1 LIVPPEGDYTLLSAY
16 KVGAVRFSLIKMSVA
31 VLLLVGALA
40 FLAVWFTLSAWCP
53 TQPQATAWQPR
64 RICALVKWA
73 FDWQQLLGSV
83 LALGAAFIGAYYLR
97 QQIKLA
103 QDQETERQRRRFAA
117 ARSVLP
123 LTLSSLTKYATQCA
137 ALLRSIHSQ
146 AHGHNVPR
154 SALQGQV
161 LPALPPGL
169 SRDLPA
175 MIEASDSDTG
185 SAISSL
191 LGLVQYQHSRLEG
204 LLTPQRA
211 THLVLL
217 SNIEQYLID
226 AAEVLAKVN
235 ALFDFARGEANQIPT
250 KPTRQ
255 KMHSAL
261 FLLGVDRTTYPD
273 IYATVDRR
281 DAKYP
286 PQ

>member
-1 LIVPPEGDYTLLSAY
+1 M
-16 KVGAVRFSLIKMSVA
+16 RFLLIKTLVL

-40 FLAVWFTLSAWCP
+40 FLAMWLQLSAWCP
-53 TQPQATAWQPR
+53 PQPLPTAWQPR

-83 LALGAAFIGAYYLR
+83 LALGAAFLGAYYLR

-123 LTLSSLTKYATQCA
+123 LTLSSLTNYATRCA

-146 AHGHNVPR
+146 ANGQNVPY
-154 SALQGQV
+154 SALNGRV
-161 LPALPPGL
+161 LPILPRGL

-175 MIEASDSDTG
+175 MIEASDAATG

-204 LLTPQRA
+204 LLAAQSA

-226 AAEVLAKVN
+226 TAEVLAKVN
-235 ALFDFARGEANQIPT
+235 ALFDFARGEASQIPS

-261 FLLGVDRTTYPD
+261 YLLGVDNTTYPD

-281 DAKYP
+281 GAKYP
-286 PQ
+286 PE